1 MRLPVYFLQLYHITY
16 LIVFLTEF
24 NLRRNLRMNRAK
36 ASKFAYFA
44 AILLGIGLVF
54 APGLTSQNTVFAQDV
69 AETPTAEQPTPTV
82 PGATPTVPAA
92 TPTVPGATPTV
103 PGATVT
109 ATPDASNPTPVN
121 PTSTPISQP
130 PQPVPIP
137 EPITV
142 VLFGTGLAALSAA
155 VAARRKKE

>member
-1 MRLPVYFLQLYHITY
+1 
-16 LIVFLTEF
+16 
-24 NLRRNLRMNRAK
+24 MNRAK
-36 ASKFAYFA
+36 ALKFAYFA
-44 AILLGIGLVF
+44 ALLLGIGLVF
-54 APGLTSQNTVFAQDV
+54 APGLTSQSTVFAQDV

-82 PGATPTVPAA
+82 PAATPTVPAA

-103 PGATVT
+103 QGPT

-121 PTSTPISQP
+121 PTSTPTSQP

-137 EPITV
+137 EPVTV

>member
-1 MRLPVYFLQLYHITY
+1 
-16 LIVFLTEF
+16 
-24 NLRRNLRMNRAK
+24 MNRAK

-44 AILLGIGLVF
+44 ALLLGIGLVF

-82 PGATPTVPAA
+82 PGATPTVP
-92 TPTVPGATPTV
+92 GAT
-103 PGATVT
+103 AT
-109 ATPDASNPTPVN
+109 ATPNASNPTPVN
-121 PTSTPISQP
+121 PTPTSQP

>member
-24 NLRRNLRMNRAK
+24 NLRRNLRMNRSK

-92 TPTVPGATPTV
+92 TPTVPGAT
-103 PGATVT
+103 VT

>member
-44 AILLGIGLVF
+44 ALLLGIGLVF

-82 PGATPTVPAA
+82 PGATPTVP
-92 TPTVPGATPTV
+92 GAT
-103 PGATVT
+103 AT
-109 ATPDASNPTPVN
+109 ATPNASNPTPVN
-121 PTSTPISQP
+121 PTPTSQP

>member
-1 MRLPVYFLQLYHITY
+1 
-16 LIVFLTEF
+16 
-24 NLRRNLRMNRAK
+24 MNRTK
-36 ASKFAYFA
+36 ALKFAYFA
-44 AILLGIGLVF
+44 ALLLGIGLVF
-54 APGLTSQNTVFAQDV
+54 APGLTSQSTIFAQDV

-82 PGATPTVPAA
+82 PAATPTVPAA

-103 PGATVT
+103 QGPT

-121 PTSTPISQP
+121 PTPTSQP

-137 EPITV
+137 EPVTV

>member
-1 MRLPVYFLQLYHITY
+1 
-16 LIVFLTEF
+16 
-24 NLRRNLRMNRAK
+24 MNRAK
-36 ASKFAYFA
+36 ALKFAYFA
-44 AILLGIGLVF
+44 ALLLGIGLVF
-54 APGLTSQNTVFAQDV
+54 APGLTSQSTIFAQDV

-82 PGATPTVPAA
+82 PAA

-103 PGATVT
+103 QGPT

-121 PTSTPISQP
+121 PTPTSQP

-137 EPITV
+137 EPVTV

>member
-1 MRLPVYFLQLYHITY
+1 
-16 LIVFLTEF
+16 
-24 NLRRNLRMNRAK
+24 
-36 ASKFAYFA
+36 
-44 AILLGIGLVF
+44 LLGIGLVF

-82 PGATPTVPAA
+82 PGATPTVPA
-92 TPTVPGATPTV
+92 ATPTV

>member
-1 MRLPVYFLQLYHITY
+1 
-16 LIVFLTEF
+16 
-24 NLRRNLRMNRAK
+24 MNRAK

-44 AILLGIGLVF
+44 ALLLGISLVF
-54 APGLTSQNTVFAQDV
+54 APGLSSQSTVFAQDV

-103 PGATVT
+103 PGPT
-109 ATPDASNPTPVN
+109 ATPDASNPTPIN
-121 PTSTPISQP
+121 PTSTPNSSNP

-137 EPITV
+137 EPVTV

-155 VAARRKKE
+155 VAARRKKK

>member
-44 AILLGIGLVF
+44 ALLLGIGLVF

-69 AETPTAEQPTPTV
+69 AETPTAEHPTPTV
-82 PGATPTVPAA
+82 PAATPTVPAA

-103 PGATVT
+103 PGATAT
-109 ATPDASNPTPVN
+109 ATPNASNPTPVN
-121 PTSTPISQP
+121 PTPTSQP

>member
-1 MRLPVYFLQLYHITY
+1 
-16 LIVFLTEF
+16 
-24 NLRRNLRMNRAK
+24 MNRAK
-36 ASKFAYFA
+36 ALKFAYFA
-44 AILLGIGLVF
+44 ALLLGIGLVF
-54 APGLTSQNTVFAQDV
+54 APGLTSQSTIFAQDV

-82 PGATPTVPAA
+82 PAATPTVPVA

-103 PGATVT
+103 QGPT

-121 PTSTPISQP
+121 PTPTSQP

-137 EPITV
+137 EPVTV